1 MRVTLLFMVLG
12 GIFTIGAAY
21 IHDTNHP
28 LGSPRRLVN
37 WDVAAEKVGLL
48 KTYVREQAAAGPG
61 ATTGGR

>member
-28 LGSPRRLVN
+28 LGSPRRFGEL
-37 WDVAAEKVGLL
+37 GRGS
-48 KTYVREQAAAGPG
+48 RE
-61 ATTGGR
+61 GRFAQNLRP